1 MRILLY
7 GINFSPELT
16 GVGKYTG
23 EMARWLAA
31 RGHDVRMVTAPPY
44 YPEWR
49 VGDGFSAWRYDCRT
63 EDGVRVIRCPL
74 YVPSRPSP
82 IRRLIHLFS
91 FSVSSGLALLTQT
104 FWKPDLVLQIVP
116 TMFCTPQALLVAG
129 LSGARSLL
137 HIQDFEVDAF
147 FGLSMGGGALLKRA
161 VLATERFL
169 LRRFD
174 RVSTISEGMVRRAA
188 DKGVAP
194 DRLRFFPNWSETG
207 RFRDVPRDNRL
218 LAGLGVDGSRRV
230 ILYSGNIGEK
240 QGLEIVIEAAR
251 ALASRTDLQFLIVG
265 EGAGKTR
272 LMELAQTYG
281 LNNVRFAGLQP
292 YEVLPSLLASADC
305 HLVVQRRGAADAV
318 LPSKLTNILAA
329 GGNALITAEP
339 ETSLGQLCAAHPG
352 IAVRVEPESW
362 TALIEGIHATLAM
375 PPRNRVATAY
385 AAEFLDK
392 ETILERFLARL

>member
-91 FSVSSGLALLTQT
+91 FSVSSGLALLTQA

>member
-1 MRILLY
+1 M
-7 GINFSPELT
+7 
-16 GVGKYTG
+16 
-23 EMARWLAA
+23 
-31 RGHDVRMVTAPPY
+31 
-44 YPEWR
+44 
-49 VGDGFSAWRYDCRT
+49 
-63 EDGVRVIRCPL
+63 
-74 YVPSRPSP
+74 
-82 IRRLIHLFS
+82 
-91 FSVSSGLALLTQT
+91 
-104 FWKPDLVLQIVP
+104 
-116 TMFCTPQALLVAG
+116 
-129 LSGARSLL
+129 
-137 HIQDFEVDAF
+137 
-147 FGLSMGGGALLKRA
+147 
-161 VLATERFL
+161 
-169 LRRFD
+169 
-174 RVSTISEGMVRRAA
+174 
-188 DKGVAP
+188 
-194 DRLRFFPNWSETG
+194 
-207 RFRDVPRDNRL
+207 
-218 LAGLGVDGSRRV
+218 DGSRKV